1 MIVSCSVP
9 RRGHE
14 RGVRPS
20 PHPNLKPDAC
30 SLKPTNET
38 YKTGK
43 NFSSSYGV
51 TCTL

>member
-1 MIVSCSVP
+1 VQFADPEQTAGVP
-9 RRGHE
+9 GSGCE
-14 RGVRPS
+14 RGVRFS
-20 PHPNLKPDAC
+20 PHPNLKPDA
-30 SLKPTNET
+30 